1 MDYWSK
7 RKIELDKS
15 LEKDEELLK
24 KRLSAYYDKEQTKLE
39 KEIASFYARYGNNN
53 ILAYR
58 NLLVSMEPEDVA
70 LLMERM
76 DEFFVKYPDYAKLMP
91 VRKYIYKLNR
101 LEGLQ
106 YSIYLQ
112 QQEIGAVTNEA
123 LTVHLAKQAEKYG
136 KAAATAIGHGTIFN
150 AVNKS
155 VAETFVITDW
165 AAGKNY
171 SQRIWE
177 NANKLAQYLNTDFAQ
192 GVARG
197 DSYQKLI
204 TNLKDRFAN
213 VTRRDAFRLVYTEGT
228 YVMNEA
234 SIRVFEEQY
243 DEYEFSPINDEKTCS
258 VCSSLKGQ
266 RFLISDRQAGVN
278 FPPMHPYC
286 RCSFTILLEKTV
298 KQNNVANSNS
308 KYYNNTDTDTNI
320 PVTSETIESLK
331 NVHIDGLNEEQCNIA
346 FEQRKRLLREI
357 KNMDTGIEGSV
368 SFNLDG
374 SEISPIKVGTYG
386 QTGIYES
393 IKPYYAIHN
402 HPDNGVLSPP
412 DIYKFLSMKELTG
425 LESVGN
431 NGKIC
436 AIVKSSDS
444 NISKYKNYL
453 ERELKQYISENEN
466 YKTYSFELLNEFSK
480 SLLEEGKKYGFKI
493 TITE

>member
-39 KEIASFYARYGNNN
+39 KEIASFYARYGDNN

-58 NLLVSMEPEDVA
+58 NLLVSMEPEDVV

-155 VAETFVITDW
+155 VAETFVIADW

-286 RCSFTILLEKTV
+286 RCSFTIVNKDNLNKFNNNAILKPDGFDIPKEWKYKGQTELTDDLKATNPNYKKNAIYQKNCQKCVPAYEMRRRGYDVEALPTISSADIVKNRWDKVFENADVINASSNTQKSIINSLISYGDNSRVQIYVVSSDGKMSHTFVGENCNGNIYFIDPQSNSDAQYIFDERLIDFEKTKYFRIDNLNPTELI
-298 KQNNVANSNS
+298 KQCCKS
-308 KYYNNTDTDTNI
+308 
-320 PVTSETIESLK
+320 
-331 NVHIDGLNEEQCNIA
+331 
-346 FEQRKRLLREI
+346 RK
-357 KNMDTGIEGSV
+357 V
-368 SFNLDG
+368 
-374 SEISPIKVGTYG
+374 
-386 QTGIYES
+386 
-393 IKPYYAIHN
+393 
-402 HPDNGVLSPP
+402 
-412 DIYKFLSMKELTG
+412 
-425 LESVGN
+425 
-431 NGKIC
+431 
-436 AIVKSSDS
+436 
-444 NISKYKNYL
+444 
-453 ERELKQYISENEN
+453 
-466 YKTYSFELLNEFSK
+466 
-480 SLLEEGKKYGFKI
+480 
-493 TITE
+493 

>member
-39 KEIASFYARYGNNN
+39 KEIASFYARYGDNN

-112 QQEIGAVTNEA
+112 QQEIGAVTNKE

-155 VAETFVITDW
+155 VAETFLITDW

-192 GVARG
+192 GIARG

-286 RCSFTILLEKTV
+286 RCSFVVVHNEKYN
-298 KQNNVANSNS
+298 QMAANSYSEEMLEYKENAEYHINVQGKSYEVNQGLS
-308 KYYNNTDTDTNI
+308 KACKEVAKLGYNDNKEHLSLVNLDTGEIEYTETGGSNFVGGSGFWNHLINNKTHRYAFVHNHNNKSGFSIQDIETLSSDNNI
-320 PVTSETIESLK
+320 DIFIISRYDGTIETVESNGKKLLSL
-331 NVHIDGLNEEQCNIA
+331 NYL
-346 FEQRKRLLREI
+346 
-357 KNMDTGIEGSV
+357 
-368 SFNLDG
+368 SFYENDLK
-374 SEISPIKVGTYG
+374 SL
-386 QTGIYES
+386 QTDL
-393 IKPYYAIHN
+393 K
-402 HPDNGVLSPP
+402 
-412 DIYKFLSMKELTG
+412 
-425 LESVGN
+425 
-431 NGKIC
+431 NGKITTGEYVLKKKKI
-436 AIVKSSDS
+436 IVS
-444 NISKYKNYL
+444 NLIRDYTKGVNK
-453 ERELKQYISENEN
+453 
-466 YKTYSFELLNEFSK
+466 FE
-480 SLLEEGKKYGFKI
+480 
-493 TITE
+493 